1 MLPSE
6 TMIWQPEFTD
16 KTLSRKPG
24 AVHTDHFIKRDTT
37 QHLCLHCVPLALFS
51 IQLNAPIGGRGY
63 YPGLRGGGPLTTLI
77 ELLEYQGNQQTPLWR
92 KLWLNVMPQDEAD
105 LPLPKTFDDLVFPW
119 LAPTRTSELDGAVV
133 TDEQVNKLQA
143 YWGMPRRIR
152 IDFKTTSIGNCD
164 ICGRQSDAL
173 LGLMSLKNYGVQYVM
188 WRHPLTPYR
197 LPLKE
202 GGDFYS
208 VKTQPGGL
216 IWRDWLGLI
225 EVGNSKNNTEL
236 PAQVVKLL
244 NASNL
249 KQTRVGL
256 WGFGFDFEDMKVRC
270 WYEHHFPL
278 LLNKKE
284 DLIPKLRLAAQAASH
299 ILSLLHRALKEAW
312 FSEKKTTKL
321 DFGFVDIDFWNKTQ
335 HRFLRLVRKI
345 EEGQDPYE
353 LLSKWQK
360 EMWLFAR
367 QDFDDRVF
375 TNPYEPIDLERV
387 MTARKKYFTTSA
399 EKQNAN
405 AAQGEKAGGC

>member
-1 MLPSE
+1 
-6 TMIWQPEFTD
+6 
-16 KTLSRKPG
+16 
-24 AVHTDHFIKRDTT
+24 
-37 QHLCLHCVPLALFS
+37 
-51 IQLNAPIGGRGY
+51 
-63 YPGLRGGGPLTTLI
+63 
-77 ELLEYQGNQQTPLWR
+77 
-92 KLWLNVMPQDEAD
+92 
-105 LPLPKTFDDLVFPW
+105 LVFPW

-208 VKTQPGGL
+208 VKPQPGGL

-375 TNPYEPIDLERV
+375 TNPYEPVDLERV

-405 AAQGEKAGGC
+405 AAREKKQEAAE